1 MSSFF
6 SLFKANLSRSM
17 ISFSFL
23 LSTLG
28 VTIILLLTAY
38 GWFHENTDVVYLFVS
53 SISGGTLFIITGILP
68 LFAFSTS
75 FASEWEQGA
84 TSFWLIRTGVRN
96 YSINKVLVRALTGF
110 LTTCLGMLLFILL
123 LRIKF
128 PLFVFNSTGDPYAYL
143 LDDGKPMIY
152 LIYNI
157 FHYSL
162 SSALFAVTA
171 LWVSTYIPNRFIALA
186 SPLALYFVIFR
197 FMTGLDIPQYLK
209 INTIV
214 VGGYRG
220 ETAFNTFLFKLIPV
234 IILCGLMGFAAVRQ
248 IRRRILRD

>member
-1 MSSFF
+1 
-6 SLFKANLSRSM
+6 M

-38 GWFHENTDVVYLFVS
+38 GWFHDQTDVVYLFAS
-53 SISGGTLFIITGILP
+53 SIGGGTLFIITGILP
-68 LFAFSTS
+68 LFSFSTS

-96 YSINKVLVRALTGF
+96 YSINKILVSALTGF

-123 LRIKF
+123 LRIRF
-128 PLFVFNSTGDPYAYL
+128 PLFVFNNTGDPYTYL

-152 LIYNI
+152 LIFNI

-197 FMTGLDIPQYLK
+197 FTTRLNIPQYLK

-214 VGGYRG
+214 EGGYHTG
-220 ETAFNTFLFKLIPV
+220 VPFQTFLFKLIPV
-234 IILCGLMGFAAVRQ
+234 LVLCGLMGFATVRQ
-248 IRRRILRD
+248 IRRRVLRD

>member
-6 SLFKANLSRSM
+6 RLFKTNLSRSM

-38 GWFHENTDVVYLFVS
+38 GWFHDQTDVVYLFAS
-53 SISGGTLFIITGILP
+53 SIGGGTLFIITGILP
-68 LFAFSTS
+68 LFSFSTS

-96 YSINKVLVRALTGF
+96 YSINKILVSALTGF

-123 LRIKF
+123 LRIRF
-128 PLFVFNSTGDPYAYL
+128 PLFVFNNTGDPYTYL

-152 LIYNI
+152 LIFNI

-197 FMTGLDIPQYLK
+197 FTTRLNIPQYLK

-214 VGGYRG
+214 EGGYHTG
-220 ETAFNTFLFKLIPV
+220 VPFQTFLFKLIPV
-234 IILCGLMGFAAVRQ
+234 LVLCGLMGFATVRQ
-248 IRRRILRD
+248 IRRRVLRD

>member
-6 SLFKANLSRSM
+6 SLFKTNLSRSV

-28 VTIILLLTAY
+28 VTIILLFTAY
-38 GWFHENTDVVYLFVS
+38 GWIHDNTDVIYLFLC
-53 SISGGTLFIITGILP
+53 SISGGTLFIITGVLP

-96 YSINKVLVRALTGF
+96 YSINKVLVSALTGF

-143 LDDGKPMIY
+143 LDDGKLMIY

-197 FMTGLDIPQYLK
+197 FTTSLDIPRYLK

-214 VGGYRG
+214 ESGYRG

-234 IILCGLMGFAAVRQ
+234 IVLCGLMGFAAVKQ
-248 IRRRILRD
+248 IRRRVLRD

>member
-6 SLFKANLSRSM
+6 RLFKTNLSRSM

-38 GWFHENTDVVYLFVS
+38 GWFHDQTDVVYLFAS
-53 SISGGTLFIITGILP
+53 SIGGGTLFIITGILP
-68 LFAFSTS
+68 LFSFSTS

-96 YSINKVLVRALTGF
+96 YSINKILVSALTGF

-123 LRIKF
+123 LRIRF
-128 PLFVFNSTGDPYAYL
+128 PLFVFNNTGDPYTYL

-197 FMTGLDIPQYLK
+197 FTTRLNIPQYLK

-214 VGGYRG
+214 EGGYHTG
-220 ETAFNTFLFKLIPV
+220 VPFQAFLFKLIPV
-234 IILCGLMGFAAVRQ
+234 LVLCGLMGFATVRQ
-248 IRRRILRD
+248 IRRRVLRD